1 MGIRLK
7 IPSNHARAESLK
19 VREKL
24 IKGEEKKVVAK
35 AGLIAHGRG
44 EAFDYLLGEATI
56 TPALF
61 AARASAASLLLASR
75 PVISVNGNV
84 AALVPEEIVKLAN
97 AVPAGLEV
105 NLFYRN
111 REREDAVKSALKR
124 AGAREILGVG
134 KNASATIPELFSDRR
149 KVDPRGI
156 FSADVVM
163 VPLED
168 GDRTMALKK
177 IGKFVITI
185 DLNPL
190 SRTSQTADITIVD
203 NLLRAIPNI
212 LAAIRELKSLDR
224 SELKLILDRF
234 DNKKNLSETMLYIR
248 ERLALLAREN

>member
-7 IPSNHARAESLK
+7 IPSNHVRAESLK

-61 AARASAASLLLASR
+61 AARAAAASLLLASR

-84 AALVPEEIVKLAN
+84 AALVPEEIVRLAK
-97 AVPAGLEV
+97 AIPAGLEV

-111 REREDAVKSALKR
+111 REREDAVKSALRK
-124 AGAREILGVG
+124 AGANEVLGVG
-134 KNASATIPELFSDRR
+134 RNASAVIPELFSERR

-156 FSADVVM
+156 YSADVVM

-177 IGKFVITI
+177 IGKFVITV
-185 DLNPL
+185 DLNPI
-190 SRTSQTADITIVD
+190 SRTAQTADITIVD
-203 NLLRAIPNI
+203 NIVRAMPR
-212 LAAIRELKSLDR
+212 LTKAVEEIRRLSRHELKG
-224 SELKLILDRF
+224 ILERF
-234 DNKKNLSETMLYIR
+234 DNHSNLSESLLFIR
-248 ERLALLAREN
+248 DRLTALAKEE